1 VFVAKDGVNEGIS
14 VGLDVGGS
22 DDVAS
27 GELEGLVVGLEENE
41 GRADGFVEGF
51 RLGDVEGLDVGA

>member
-1 VFVAKDGVNEGIS
+1 MFVAKDGVNEGIS